1 MLVSSPSL
9 QADTIEYTSVFAVEL
24 IDPVT
29 LQPVPPRG
37 MAISAVFPAGNLWN
51 KPLSRGSRFV
61 WAVLV
66 DPNSQPVAAAV
77 PNSITVTP
85 PANTGYAPFTYAA
98 ADIAAGIS
106 TDPEEWGLC
115 RLYACTAPTYPF
127 PSGVTQVSG
136 LLRAVP
142 DVAGQPIQVLPGAQ
156 LWVGWQDGSSN
167 PATPRA
173 GSRCL
178 SGTRGDFAAGV
189 LFPSKASKS
198 YPATAADGTITL
210 TLYVA
215 RFDPVAGW
223 QQAHLVPDPNKPNPL
238 AGIRPGQAVQLPA
251 PIVWSNLTA
260 G

>member
-1 MLVSSPSL
+1 MLAPSPSL

-29 LQPVPPRG
+29 LQAVPPG
-37 MAISAVFPAGNLWN
+37 GIAMSAVFPGGNLWN

-61 WAVLV
+61 WAVFF
-66 DPNSQPVAAAV
+66 DPNSPVAAAV
-77 PNSITVTP
+77 PTSITVTP
-85 PANTGYAPFTYAA
+85 PANSGYAPFTYAA
-98 ADIAAGIS
+98 ADIAAGTS
-106 TDPEEWGLC
+106 TDPQEWGLC
-115 RLYACTAPTYPF
+115 RLYLRTAPTYPF
-127 PSGVTQVSG
+127 PSGVTQVSA

-142 DVAGQPIQVLPGAQ
+142 DVAGQPIQVLAGAQ
-156 LWVGWQDGSSN
+156 VWLAWQDGSTN

-178 SGTRGDFAAGV
+178 SGTRGDVAASV

-198 YPATAADGTITL
+198 YPAAAADGTITL

-215 RFDPVAGW
+215 RLDPVAGW
-223 QQAHLVPDPNKPNPL
+223 QQAHLVPDPQKPNPL
-238 AGIRPGQAVQLPA
+238 AGIRPGQAVQLSA
-251 PIVWSNLTA
+251 PIAWSNLTA